1 MTEKFVFHPAHER
14 GHVNHGWLNA
24 RHSFSFASWQN
35 PQKVHFGALRVLNDD
50 IVAPGMGFG
59 THPHDNMEIITIP
72 LKGELEHKDSM
83 GNIGRISENE
93 IQMMSAGSGITHSE
107 YNPNADREVNLLQIW
122 IFPLIRNITP
132 RYNQVRLNPEDR
144 KNKFQQVISP
154 DGNPVGMNINQ
165 RVFFQLADIQP
176 GIALSYTIQIQG
188 NGLYAFLIEG
198 AVTINNQ
205 HQLGKRDALGIWDIK
220 ELHVQATE
228 EAQLLL
234 MELPMVF

>member
-1 MTEKFVFHPAHER
+1 MTEKFVFHPSHER

-122 IFPLIRNITP
+122 IFPLMRNITP

-165 RVFFQLADIQP
+165 RVFFQLADMQP
-176 GIALSYTIQIQG
+176 GTALSYTIQMNG

-205 HQLGKRDALGIWDIK
+205 HHLGKRDALGIWDIN